1 MYSKVY
7 WITSGLGQSDALM
20 NHYDTV
26 VTPVIRESAYHVG
39 HQMIEVQAGKFLLVS
54 NYASSDAAE
63 AAAPMVKDLVG
74 SMAEGFGMS
83 LELIGEGETT
93 REVS

>member
-1 MYSKVY
+1 MYTKVY
-7 WITSGLGQSDALM
+7 WITSGPGQSDALM
-20 NHYDTV
+20 DHYDTV
-26 VTPVIRESAYHVG
+26 VTPAIRESAHHVG

-54 NYASSDAAE
+54 NYASADAAE
-63 AAAPMVKDLVG
+63 AALPMVKGLVG
-74 SMAEGFGMS
+74 TMAEGFGMN